1 MKTAPRLDVELGE
14 ALDAYAERI
23 PARPDP
29 ARLHAALAAAPAAWP
44 ARWRPGRTLM
54 TGVAASA
61 ALVLGAGSVWA
72 LSSDNQGNDPVINV
86 TAFEPS
92 TAAAPPTTAA
102 PSTAAPTTPA
112 PTTAAPPTA
121 PPATAAPIQVAPPPA
136 QATGSPKPAAA
147 TRPAAAAS
155 GKQSRGAGSSQRHQ
169 PAPGAPVAPGQPPT
183 NAVAFSAS
191 SAFGSCSDDPPYDVY
206 SGTADPGSRITITS
220 PFGGGS
226 TTADEHGQWE
236 KKVVFARSPVGETF
250 TVTVSSPQGSETFS
264 FTHSG

>member
-1 MKTAPRLDVELGE
+1 MKTAPQLDVELGE

-29 ARLHAALAAAPAAWP
+29 ARLHAALAVAPAAGP
-44 ARWRPGRTLM
+44 ARRRPGRTLM

-72 LSSDNQGNDPVINV
+72 LSSANQGNDPVINV

-92 TAAAPPTTAA
+92 TSAEPASTVA

-112 PTTAAPPTA
+112 PTTAAPTTA
-121 PPATAAPIQVAPPPA
+121 PPATAAPVQVAPPPA
-136 QATGSPKPAAA
+136 QGAAA
-147 TRPAAAAS
+147 ASNRPAAAAS
-155 GKQSRGAGSSQRHQ
+155 GKKSRGSAGSTQRNQ
-169 PAPGAPVAPGQPPT
+169 PAPSGPVAPAKPPT
-183 NAVAFSAS
+183 NAVAFSAGA
-191 SAFGSCSDDPPYDVY
+191 AFGSCSDDPPYDIY
-206 SGTADPGSRITITS
+206 SGTANPGSRITISS

-236 KKVVFARSPVGETF
+236 EKVVFASSPVGETF
-250 TVTVSSPQGSETFS
+250 TVTVSSPQGSDTFS